1 MIFSDRHLTR
11 SYKVAVK
18 RMGEKIIVDRFSS
31 SYKRLTNYLT
41 PKQSLSAGHPVVS
54 PSGEKTTVETHMMPI
69 FDSNYFLTGLDMR
82 QNLLS

>member
-1 MIFSDRHLTR
+1 MICSDRHLTR

-18 RMGEKIIVDRFSS
+18 RMGEKIIADRFSS

-54 PSGEKTTVETHMMPI
+54 PSAEKN
-69 FDSNYFLTGLDMR
+69 S
-82 QNLLS
+82 